1 VSRERYTVSPEI
13 VVECEVIRA
22 QLRKRRL
29 DLGLTQVQVAQRI
42 GRSQDFIAVCENH
55 TCIPNLATLVL
66 WVSALEGTVKVDWT
80 HEETASNDDQEADPD
95 LPAVDVG
102 RARQELRR
110 W

>member
-1 VSRERYTVSPEI
+1 MSRERYTVCPEI

-29 DLGLTQVQVAQRI
+29 DLGLTQVQVAQRM

-55 TCIPNLATLVL
+55 PSIPNLATLVL
-66 WVSALEGTVKVDWT
+66 WVQALEGTVRVDWT
-80 HEETASNDDQEADPD
+80 HEEKPSSDDEEAQAD
-95 LPAVDVG
+95 LPAVDAG
-102 RARQELRR
+102 WARQELRR